1 MMKWKAIGQSVIGT
15 SHTQSGKTCEDAIC
29 YTVVEQADGT
39 EVLLCCVSDGAG
51 SAKHAAEASSFIT
64 DEFIKLLA
72 EHITGGDDINEA
84 TLLDIFEHV
93 YDAFVAKAEERNE
106 PLNEFSCT
114 LLGCVLYDDKT
125 VFFQT
130 GDGAVIRDDGTGSY
144 VTIWWPQN
152 GEYSNTTNFFI
163 DDAAFSNIKILV
175 INEPV
180 REVGIFTD
188 GLQLLAL
195 NNEVMSVHQPFFAG
209 MFKWLR
215 KAKTADDIAVLDK
228 KLAEY
233 LGGTLINSRTDDD
246 KTLFLATRMIDE

>member
-1 MMKWKAIGQSVIGT
+1 MIKWKAIGQSVVGT
-15 SHTQSGKTCEDAIC
+15 THIKSGKTCEDAIA
-29 YTVVEQADGT
+29 YTVVEQTDGG

-51 SAKHAAEASSFIT
+51 SAKYAAEASSFIT
-64 DEFIKLLA
+64 AQFIRLLA
-72 EHITGGDDINEA
+72 VHVTGGDNINEA
-84 TLLDIFEHV
+84 TLLDMFEHV
-93 YDAFVAKAEERNE
+93 YDAFVARAEERNQ

-114 LLGCVLYDDKT
+114 LLGCVLYEGSA

-130 GDGAVIRDDGTGSY
+130 GDGAIIRDDGSGSY
-144 VTIWWPQN
+144 VTVWWPQN

-163 DDAAFSNIKILV
+163 DDAAFSNIKISV

-195 NNEVMSVHQPFFAG
+195 NNEGMNVHQPFFAG

-215 KAKTADDIAVLDK
+215 KAKTVDDVAVLDT
-228 KLAEY
+228 KLDEY
-233 LGGTLINSRTDDD
+233 LGGTLICSRTDDD